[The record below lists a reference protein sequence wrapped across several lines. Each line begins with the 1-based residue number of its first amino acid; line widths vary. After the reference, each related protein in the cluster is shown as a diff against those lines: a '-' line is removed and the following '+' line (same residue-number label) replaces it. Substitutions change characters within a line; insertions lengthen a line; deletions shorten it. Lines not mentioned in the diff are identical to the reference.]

1 MLDFVAAGGGP
12 ARSMTDGTES
22 HGTQEL
28 LVRVWG
34 MNADGRPFFQNA
46 MARALTGEGALLI
59 GIEHALKTEE
69 VIGVQYGD
77 KKSRVR
83 VVGVADGNLP
93 QRFQVDVRIVG
104 GQMCPWEEHVSHG
117 ETVPVPAASGSNKR
131 QFPRIKVRF
140 PLEMRDERGGTATM
154 LTNSADI
161 SGRGCYVESMIPLP
175 LGTRLSVTFWIESDK
190 ITTEGI
196 IRSSDPGVGMGI
208 EFIGLNEATKERLQK
223 HLEASAEESAGSA
236 SPAQ

>member
-117 ETVPVPAASGSNKR
+117 KQSPFRLRAAATSGS
-131 QFPRIKVRF
+131 FPASR
-140 PLEMRDERGGTATM
+140 
-154 LTNSADI
+154 
-161 SGRGCYVESMIPLP
+161 SGS
-175 LGTRLSVTFWIESDK
+175 LSK
-190 ITTEGI
+190 CA
-196 IRSSDPGVGMGI
+196 M
-208 EFIGLNEATKERLQK
+208 
-223 HLEASAEESAGSA
+223 SAGA
-236 SPAQ
+236 RRPC